1 MWINLVILFLSVMLP
16 GLAML
21 RFAKINERSMQF
33 FLVFA
38 GAYLFSMTVIHLIPD
53 LFMSEV
59 DPFNLGIYTLL
70 GFFLQKVLENFTS
83 GVEHGHVHTHLHGG
97 SVLYLLIALGIHS
110 FLEGSIMTDSFH
122 SHHSHGLET
131 AYHEGGTPKILLG
144 IVMHKIPAAVALMA
158 MLLAR
163 YKRKSKALMLL
174 LIFALCSPL
183 GLLTSDYLSH
193 ASFMP
198 ENYLIIFFAIVTGG
212 FLQISTTIFI
222 ETDPH
227 HKLNWQRFLV
237 SLSGAA
243 AAVLA
248 QLAI

>member
-1 MWINLVILFLSVMLP
+1 MWTNVSFLLLSVIIP
-16 GLAML
+16 GLVVM
-21 RFAKINERSMQF
+21 RFAKINERNLRF

-53 LFMSEV
+53 LFLSEA
-59 DPFNLGIYTLL
+59 DPFDLGLFILL
-70 GFFLQKVLENFTS
+70 GFFLQKVLENFTN
-83 GVEHGHVHTHLHGG
+83 GVEHGHMHTHLHGS
-97 SVLYLLIALGIHS
+97 SVVYLLVALAIHS
-110 FLEGSIMTDSFH
+110 FLEGAIMTDSLH
-122 SHHSHGLET
+122 IHHNPNPTDDHG
-131 AYHEGGTPKILLG
+131 GSPKILLG

-158 MLLAR
+158 MLISQF
-163 YKRKSKALMLL
+163 KRKSKALMLL
-174 LIFALCSPL
+174 IIFALSSPL
-183 GLLTSDYLSH
+183 GLITSEYLSH
-193 ASFMP
+193 SSIMP
-198 ENYLIIFFAIVTGG
+198 ENYLITFFAIVTGG

-248 QLAI
+248 QLFI